1 MRVLVT
7 GGAGYIGSH
16 ALRWLLEHGHDAW
29 AYDNLSRGHAWAVPQ
44 DRLIVGDLADD
55 RLLHQVL
62 TESRVEAVMHFAAL
76 ALVGESVRD
85 PEAYYQGNVSLTLNL
100 LRAMRA
106 AGVQRLVFSSTCAT
120 YGQPQYT
127 PIPEDHPQQPI
138 NPYGRTKLAI
148 EWALADYAAAY
159 GLACAALRYFNAAGA
174 SPRGDLG
181 EAHEPETHL
190 IPLVLLTALGQR
202 PAVEIFGADYDTPD
216 GTCIRDYLHV
226 DDLAAAHALALE
238 RLEPGQALCL
248 NLGTGRGHSVREV
261 IAVAE
266 RVTGCAIPVRI
277 VSRRSGDP
285 AVLVAATE
293 RARQVLGWQPR
304 YTNLE
309 DIIQTAWA
317 WHRHRLTQLQPLSN
331 RQTPTKA

>member
-16 ALRWLLEHGHDAW
+16 ALRWLLEHGHEAW
-29 AYDNLSRGHAWAVPQ
+29 AYDNLSRGHAWAVPA
-44 DRLIVGDLADD
+44 DRLIVGDLADA
-55 RLLHQVL
+55 RLLQQVL
-62 TESRVEAVMHFAAL
+62 AERCIDAVMHFAAL

-85 PEAYYQGNVSLTLNL
+85 PEPYYQGNIALTLNL

-106 AGVQRLVFSSTCAT
+106 TGVQRLVFSSTCAT
-120 YGQPQYT
+120 YGQPQLT

-159 GLACAALRYFNAAGA
+159 RLAYATLRYFNAAGA

-181 EAHEPETHL
+181 EAHDPETHL
-190 IPLVLLTALGQR
+190 IPLVLLTALGQK
-202 PAVEIFGADYDTPD
+202 PVVEIFGTDYDTPD

-226 DDLAAAHALALE
+226 DDLAEAHALALE
-238 RLEPGQALCL
+238 RLEPGKGLCL
-248 NLGTGRGHSVREV
+248 NLGTGRGYSVREV

-266 RVTGCAIPVRI
+266 RVTGCAIPVR
-277 VSRRSGDP
+277 VGPRRPGDP
-285 AVLVAATE
+285 AVLVAATQ

-304 YTNLE
+304 YTSLE
-309 DIIQTAWA
+309 EIIRTAWV
-317 WHRHRLTQLQPLSN
+317 WHRR
-331 RQTPTKA
+331 RQASW